1 MFIPYGSDQVF
12 YKRPWVTYSI
22 IATNV
27 IVFLYE
33 KTLGLRGLHAFLQN
47 FAFIPSEFSPVT
59 LVTSLFIHSG
69 ILHLVG
75 NMWFFALVA
84 PVVED
89 RLGPAKF
96 LIMYLG
102 GGVVGNLAQAQFIP
116 EGMPDVRILGSSGC
130 VFSIIGAYTILF
142 PYSNIKVAYFFLV
155 FLRFYSGTLNVPAI
169 ILWGLYF
176 VMNLYN
182 LYIVP
187 AHSIAYGAHSAGFVV
202 GAVIAAIFYGLRQ
215 FLGKKED
222 SKKTSRPLSEKKIPF
237 ASDKQSQ
244 PDLAIAQAREQLQRL
259 VFMGDVSAVEKTYS
273 EILAR
278 FPEFVLQPGPQYDLG
293 RFLAKHNKLALAL
306 HTFERLIATAP
317 EVPVAQQALLE
328 AGKLCR
334 LIPGKLEQGL
344 YYLQLFI
351 RGDISP
357 QQYQEAAQLIQLME
371 RELLQTKPDN
381 SLQSR
386 VSAIV
391 DEVIDSSTLQD
402 NHTPDKAQ
410 DKRVRELLEISK
422 IETPAYKSLGPEYE
436 SQEDKNSHPMKMKT
450 FAPVTEE
457 QTISQT
463 IKPTADK
470 AGTDSLSI
478 NLTEL
483 DEIDLEL
490 GKLEELKEP
499 EKLSLSKDLS
509 PSVSPSPET
518 TPAEFQPAR
527 ETKWWQELDNLSS
540 SEVSESPSDKI
551 NWQSGEYFLII
562 PRKENINFRLL
573 AQTIADYR
581 QIDLT
586 TAERLLVI
594 GKGIILRQV
603 PFADALRLCR
613 ELTSKGQRIIA
624 VLSEPETLLPSPIDI
639 RCCWFYK
646 DYIELATEQPLA
658 MAVEKRRYLWKDIK
672 FLSCGNVDMEPGQ
685 SAFKAL
691 LDFVVATSN
700 EPLRLFRIW
709 ENTFEFKSTNLS
721 LNSMAQENFLL
732 LVTEI
737 YNRSRNAVTTPVV
750 REMVRQRALAPRQ
763 FAAPDVYENY
773 TLWYYLNYF
782 GRRLPIVETQL

>member
-1 MFIPYGSDQVF
+1 
-12 YKRPWVTYSI
+12 
-22 IATNV
+22 
-27 IVFLYE
+27 
-33 KTLGLRGLHAFLQN
+33 
-47 FAFIPSEFSPVT
+47 
-59 LVTSLFIHSG
+59 
-69 ILHLVG
+69 
-75 NMWFFALVA
+75 MWFFALVA

-89 RLGPAKF
+89 QLGPAKF
-96 LIMYLG
+96 LLMYFG
-102 GGVVGNLAQAQFIP
+102 GGIVGNLAQAQFIP

-142 PYSNIKVAYFFLV
+142 PYSNIKVAYFFLI

-169 ILWGLYF
+169 LLWGFYF
-176 VMNLYN
+176 VMNLFN

-215 FLGKKED
+215 FVGKKED
-222 SKKTSRPLSEKKIPF
+222 STKTSRPLFEKKIHLS
-237 ASDKQSQ
+237 SDKESQ
-244 PDLAIAQAREQLQRL
+244 PELAIVQAREQLQRL
-259 VFMGDVSAVEKTYS
+259 VFLGDVSAVEKTYS
-273 EILAR
+273 EILDR
-278 FPEFVLQPGPQYDLG
+278 YPEFVLQPGPQYDLG

-306 HTFERLIATAP
+306 LTFEQLIATGP

-334 LIPGKLEQGL
+334 QIPGKLEQGL
-344 YYLQLFI
+344 HYLQLFI
-351 RGDISP
+351 RRDISP

-371 RELLQTKPDN
+371 QELLKAKSDS

-402 NHTPDKAQ
+402 NYTPDKSP

-422 IETPAYKSLGPEYE
+422 IELPDSESLEPEDE
-436 SQEDKNSHPMKMKT
+436 GQKDKNSHPLKMKT
-450 FAPVTEE
+450 FTPVTEE

-483 DEIDLEL
+483 NEIDLEL

-499 EKLSLSKDLS
+499 EKRSLSKDLS
-509 PSVSPSPET
+509 LSASPAPET
-518 TPAEFQPAR
+518 TPAEFQSTR
-527 ETKWWQELDNLSS
+527 ETNWWQELDNLSS
-540 SEVSESPSDKI
+540 SEVPRSPSDKI

-573 AQTIADYR
+573 AQTIAEYR
-581 QIDLT
+581 QIDLP
-586 TAERLLVI
+586 TAERSLVI

-603 PFADALRLCR
+603 PFADTMRLCR
-613 ELTSKGQRIIA
+613 ELTSKGQRTIA
-624 VLSEPETLLPSPIDI
+624 VLSEPEILLPSPIDI
-639 RCCWFYK
+639 SCCWFYK

-658 MAVEKRRYLWKDIK
+658 MAAEKQRYSWKDVK

-685 SAFKAL
+685 CAFKAL
-691 LDFVVATSN
+691 LDFVVATGN

-709 ENTFEFKSTNLS
+709 ENTFEFKSTNLL

-737 YNRSRNAVTTPVV
+737 YKRSREAVATPVV
-750 REMVRQRALAPRQ
+750 REMARQRALAPRQ

-782 GRRLPIVETQL
+782 GKRLPTV